1 MTDNEKA
8 LDILQK
14 LDFFYGQRAG
24 RELWN
29 EKPTDVQNEDIDNF
43 KRDVA
48 FLEDFINRQ
57 NSNIEELKSKNSN
70 PTSDLSSLRTEIER
84 LQNTLDDVLDR
95 EPTLVER
102 SEKYAKAEAVKE
114 FAEMVKETAVTNIT
128 VGGSTYYCVGLHH
141 LDNLVK
147 EFTEGDPK

>member
-24 RELWN
+24 RELWG

-57 NSNIEELKSKNSN
+57 EA
-70 PTSDLSSLRTEIER
+70 EIEK
-84 LQNTLDDVLDR
+84 LTKLNDILL
-95 EPTLVER
+95 
-102 SEKYAKAEAVKE
+102 EAGQRWQKRY
-114 FAEMVKETAVTNIT
+114 ET
-128 VGGSTYYCVGLHH
+128 
-141 LDNLVK
+141 LVK
-147 EFTEGDPK
+147 EFTEGEQK